1 MSGQANVKRKPKP
14 TSKRTNVDQ
23 MRKKA
28 QPKKQKPAQKA
39 VSSAK
44 ANVAAMDSFFFGTV
58 IVMVLFGLLMLYS
71 ASYVSAIYRFGN
83 SFHYFGSQFIFAA
96 MGIVVMYIASKVDY
110 HFIRKFAWPAMAV
123 TYLLLVVVL
132 FMPPISDAT
141 RWIFLGPN
149 GKFGTFQPSEI
160 AKFTVIL
167 LFADIIAKNH
177 KKMRSRDLKESFM
190 YEAAPFV
197 IILLPMVL
205 LLLLEPHVS
214 ATVIILL
221 LSAILM
227 FIGGTS
233 LKWFAAAGAIGI
245 VGYSAAVSALK
256 GLAPYVTSRVQMWL
270 DPFSDASGKGHQTIQ
285 SLLAIG
291 SGGLSGLGLGNS
303 RQKHLYVPEPQ
314 NDFIF
319 SIICEELGFIG
330 AMLVI
335 GLFVV
340 LLIRGI
346 HIALTAKDYFG
357 TMLVVGIMAQVT
369 LQAVLNIAVVTN
381 SIPNTGISLP
391 FFSYGGTSLLML
403 LGEMGIVLS
412 VSRQCKKPASEEEE
426 ANT

>member
-1 MSGQANVKRKPKP
+1 MAGQANVKRKQKP
-14 TSKRTNVDQ
+14 KRTNIDQ

-28 QPKKQKPAQKA
+28 MSQNQRKPAKKA
-39 VSSAK
+39 VPSTKVS
-44 ANVAAMDSFFFGTV
+44 VATMDTFFFGTV
-58 IVMVLFGLLMLYS
+58 LVMVAFGLLMLYS

-83 SFHYFGSQFIFAA
+83 SFHYFGSQFVFAA
-96 MGIVVMYIASKVDY
+96 LGIVVMYIASRVDY
-110 HFIRKFAWPAMAV
+110 HFVRKFAWPLMVV
-123 TYLLLVVVL
+123 TYFLLVVAL
-132 FMPPISDAT
+132 FMPAISDAN
-141 RWIFLGPN
+141 RWILIGPN
-149 GKFGTFQPSEI
+149 GKFGTFQPSEV
-160 AKFTVIL
+160 AKFAVIL
-167 LFADIIAKNH
+167 LFADIVAKNY
-177 KKMRSRDLKESFM
+177 KKMRSRDLRTNFS
-190 YEAAPFV
+190 YGVLPFA
-197 IILLPMVL
+197 IILIPVVA

-221 LSAILM
+221 LSGVIM
-227 FIGGTS
+227 FVGGTDI
-233 LKWFAAAGAIGI
+233 KWFAAAGAIGV
-245 VGYSAAVSALK
+245 VGYSAAVSFLK
-256 GLAPYVTSRVQMWL
+256 DLAPYITTRLQMWK
-270 DPFSDASGKGHQTIQ
+270 DPFADASGKGHQTIQ

-335 GLFVV
+335 GFFIV

-357 TMLVVGIMAQVT
+357 TILVVGIMAQVT

-412 VSRQCKKPASEEEE
+412 VSRQCKRPSTAEEVTE
-426 ANT
+426 A